1 MKILVLQHI
10 VSEHPGVFRDFLA
23 EDGLTWNTIE
33 LDEGQEIP
41 DIEPY
46 DLMIV
51 MGGPQDVWEEDRY
64 PWLRTEKDAIRRFV
78 VGMRRPFLGVCLGH
92 QLLAECIGGKVGSA
106 KTPEI
111 GVLTIAKTAQ
121 GGLDPILQG
130 VSNPILA
137 LQWHSAE
144 VLEVPHGTTVL
155 ASSDACRIQSLRYG
169 DHAYGLQFHIEVT
182 KNTVPDWAS
191 IPTYAAALGA
201 DTVHALREEVNAA
214 LPRLNRDARTI
225 YDNLKHAWGL
235 RSPFA
240 SRRRTSSAI

>member
-10 VSEHPGVFRDFLA
+10 VSEHPGVFRDFLV
-23 EDGLTWNTIE
+23 EDGLSWDTIE
-33 LDEGQEIP
+33 LDEGHKIP
-41 DIEPY
+41 DVELY
-46 DLMIV
+46 DFMIV

-64 PWLRTEKDAIRRFV
+64 PWLRAEKEAIRRFV
-78 VGMRRPFLGVCLGH
+78 LDMRRPFLGVCLGH
-92 QLLAECIGGKVGSA
+92 QLLAEAIGGKVGAA

-111 GVLTIAKTAQ
+111 GVLTVAKTAQ
-121 GGLDPILQG
+121 GDLDPMLQG

-144 VLEVPHGTTVL
+144 VLEVPHGTSVL

-182 KNTVPDWAS
+182 NDTVPEWAS
-191 IPTYAAALGA
+191 IPAYAAALGA
-201 DTVHALREEVNAA
+201 GTVQTLKEQVNAA

-225 YDNLKHAWGL
+225 YDNLKYAWAS
-235 RSPFA
+235 RSSSP